1 MKVQVLI
8 TIVVIFAI
16 AIIKIV
22 QRYMLEHNLHKDT
35 INEIENK
42 KDNFINK
49 NYKWILTILILV
61 MAITRLYKFGKIP
74 EYIGV
79 DEAGAAYDAYCLAN
93 YGVDRYLNKWPLY
106 LINFGG
112 GQSALYAYSTIPFIK
127 LFGANIVSYRL
138 PELIFFIMGIIV
150 SYVLVDKFKDK
161 KTALLYAFLIIIC
174 PWHIEASRNGLDC
187 NLLAPMFMLDVLL
200 LLIAKKDWHYVIAG
214 IAIGITLYTYAL
226 SWILIPVFLLFYI
239 IYSLY
244 MKNIKFK
251 QIIILGIPIVILA
264 MPLIYLILLNRGYVS
279 ETRLGI
285 FTIPKLPFYREGEI
299 QVFNI
304 LKYGTEAIRTVFIN
318 KNSIYIFIIPFF
330 IVGLIEG
337 ISDFIF
343 SLARRKFSLD
353 GFLTITFLALYITN
367 LTVEIGSIN
376 KINIVYIPLLYVT
389 TIGIIKLCEKSYI
402 IPSVVLTILCVL
414 FINFEIEYFDTA
426 KTDIKNANEPYSDK
440 EIYTITE
447 QIEADPNNRDADKYF
462 IVHYKAEPY
471 IYPLLEKKISPY
483 ELTETKNKN
492 PQINIPHKVS
502 IFSFD
507 DYSFW
512 ERALTDEAIDMI
524 NNREKYIVVINKR
537 YTENIEKLQVT
548 GTTTNEYGTYKIIKN
563 Y

>member
-1 MKVQVLI
+1 MKIQSLI
-8 TIVVIFAI
+8 TIVVIFFS
-16 AIIKIV
+16 AIIKIT
-22 QRYMLEHNLHKDT
+22 QKYMLEHNLHKDT

-264 MPLIYLILLNRGYVS
+264 MPLIYLILLNRGYVF

-353 GFLTITFLALYITN
+353 GFLTITFWLYTL
-367 LTVEIGSIN
+367 LT
-376 KINIVYIPLLYVT
+376 
-389 TIGIIKLCEKSYI
+389 
-402 IPSVVLTILCVL
+402 
-414 FINFEIEYFDTA
+414 
-426 KTDIKNANEPYSDK
+426 
-440 EIYTITE
+440 
-447 QIEADPNNRDADKYF
+447 
-462 IVHYKAEPY
+462 
-471 IYPLLEKKISPY
+471 
-483 ELTETKNKN
+483 
-492 PQINIPHKVS
+492 
-502 IFSFD
+502 
-507 DYSFW
+507 
-512 ERALTDEAIDMI
+512 
-524 NNREKYIVVINKR
+524 
-537 YTENIEKLQVT
+537 
-548 GTTTNEYGTYKIIKN
+548 
-563 Y
+563 